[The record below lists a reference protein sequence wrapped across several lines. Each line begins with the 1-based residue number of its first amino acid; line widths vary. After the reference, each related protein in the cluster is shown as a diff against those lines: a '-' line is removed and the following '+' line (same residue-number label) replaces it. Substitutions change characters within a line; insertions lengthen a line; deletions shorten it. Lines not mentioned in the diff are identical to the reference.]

1 MTPAQ
6 LKAAA
11 WQHRNA
17 DVDPAPAGALTP
29 DTCNLTPAGRRINGT
44 TVFLA
49 VGLLVWALA
58 ALLAGGR

>member
-17 DVDPAPAGALTP
+17 DIDPAPADDLTLQKAAA
-29 DTCNLTPAGRRINGT
+29 CNARRINGT

-58 ALLAGGR
+58 ALFAGGR